1 MSKFGLQIMSFNFEP
16 AEMFER
22 TAEVAV
28 AADRNGFDS
37 VWVMDH
43 LFQLPPLGG
52 PDFPMLEAYTILAGI
67 AARTERV
74 QLGAL
79 VGGVTYRNP
88 GLVAKCATTLD
99 IVSKGR
105 AICGLG
111 AAWYDV
117 EHKGLG
123 FDFPPAG
130 ERIRRLDE
138 AVQICKAMFTQDP
151 ATFEGRYYQIREARN
166 IPRPIRPTGIP
177 IMIGGGGEKKTL
189 RVVAQYA
196 DMCNLFG
203 DADGL
208 RHKFEVLRRHCDD
221 VGRDYNGITRSRLA
235 TLMITDTEAEG
246 AKLREQFA
254 QARPGGFTVGT
265 EKEVLLQIEELAEA
279 GVQYFIFNLL
289 QYTPEAVQRAGE
301 LFASA

>member
-1 MSKFGLQIMSFNFEP
+1 MSRFGLQIMSFNFEP

-22 TAEVAV
+22 TADVAV
-28 AADRNGFDS
+28 AADRSGFDS

-52 PDFPMLEAYTILAGI
+52 PDFPMLEAYTILAGL

-99 IVSKGR
+99 VVSKGR

-111 AAWYDV
+111 AAWYEV
-117 EHKGLG
+117 EHAGLG

-130 ERIRRLDE
+130 ERIRRMEE
-138 AVQICKAMFTQDP
+138 AVRICKAMFTHDP
-151 ATFEGRYYQIREARN
+151 ATFEGRYYSIKEARN
-166 IPRPIRPTGIP
+166 IPRPIRPDGIP
-177 IMIGGGGEKKTL
+177 IMIGGGGERKTL
-189 RVVAQYA
+189 RVVAELA

-203 DADGL
+203 NAEQL
-208 RHKFEVLRRHCDD
+208 RHKFDVLRRHCDD
-221 VGRDYNGITRSRLA
+221 VGRDYSAITRSRLA

-246 AKLREQFA
+246 AKLREQLEA
-254 QARPGGFTVGT
+254 ARPGGFTIGT
-265 EKEVLLQIEELAEA
+265 EKEILGQIEELEEA
-279 GVQYFIFNLL
+279 GVQYFIFNLV
-289 QYTPEAVQRAGE
+289 QYTPEIVHRAGE
-301 LFASA
+301 LLNGR